1 MCARRESGASGEEDG
16 RMKVLQ
22 INIFGNL
29 STGKIAV
36 DLYKTLAANGH
47 EGKIAFARG
56 EIEEGI
62 PYVKIGNKLDVIVHV
77 AMTRLTDKAGFYSKH
92 ATKKLIKVIE
102 AYDPDIIHLHNIHGY
117 YINIELLFDY
127 LKGSNKPIVWT
138 LHDCWAFTG
147 HCCYFDFI
155 GCQKWQTKCFDCP
168 QINTYPASYRDNS
181 RSNYA
186 KKKELFTSIDNL
198 TIVTPSQ
205 WLAGL
210 VKQSFLH
217 KYTVKVIPNGID
229 LSVFKPSAD
238 RYFDKEK
245 INDKKIILCVASIW
259 TERKGLKDI
268 IELSKMLSDEY
279 KIVVV
284 GKLNGQSITQSMI
297 HIDRTNNQ
305 EELAK
310 LYSQAYIFV
319 NPTYEDNFPT
329 VNIEALAC
337 GTPVITYKTGGSPE
351 VIDES
356 CGLVTKKRNA
366 ESILESIKII
376 EQLNITVNACVAIAK
391 NFDKE
396 LRFKQYI
403 DIYNEEQK

>member
-1 MCARRESGASGEEDG
+1 MRV
-16 RMKVLQ
+16 MQ
-22 INIFGNL
+22 INTVCGTG

-36 DLYKTLAANGH
+36 DIYKILKELGH
-47 EGKIAFARG
+47 ECKIIYGR
-56 EIEEGI
+56 EEPIGI
-62 PYVKIGNKLDVIVHV
+62 PHEDVIRKVTDKGVYLHV
-77 AMTRLTDKAGFYSKH
+77 AMTRLTDKTGFYTKH
-92 ATKKLIKVIE
+92 ATKKLIKEIE
-102 AYDPDIIHLHNIHGY
+102 DYDPDIIHLHNIHGY

-127 LKGSNKPIVWT
+127 IKKSNKPIVWT

-181 RSNYA
+181 RSNYV

-210 VKQSFLH
+210 VKQSFLSE
-217 KYTVKVIPNGID
+217 YPVKVIPNGID
-229 LSVFKPSAD
+229 LSVFKPSAE
-238 RYFDKEK
+238 RYFDKKE

-284 GKLNGQSITQSMI
+284 GKLNGQSIPQSII
-297 HIDRTNNQ
+297 HIERTNNQ
-305 EELAK
+305 KELAK
-310 LYSQAYIFV
+310 LYSQAYMFV

-337 GTPVITYKTGGSPE
+337 GTPVITYDTGGSPE
-351 VIDES
+351 AIDES
-356 CGLVTKKRNA
+356 CGIVTKKKNA
-366 ESILESIKII
+366 GSILECVDNLKKLHIKSEYCIN
-376 EQLNITVNACVAIAK
+376 QGHK
-391 NFDKE
+391 FDKYV
-396 LRFKQYI
+396 RFKGYI
-403 DIYNEEQK
+403 DIYNLLYKAAQKKG